1 MNRAQ
6 IEIQVFKAI
15 IMMKRKEARNM
26 KTGPKKTALLKEIAK
41 AQKVLRL
48 ITSMSSR
55 A

>member
-26 KTGPKKTALLKEIAK
+26 KTGPKKTALLKKIAK
-41 AQKVLRL
+41 AQKLQKLLTMVGRK
-48 ITSMSSR
+48 
-55 A
+55 

>member
-26 KTGPKKTALLKEIAK
+26 KTGPRKTALLKQIAK
-41 AQKVLRL
+41 AQKMVTMFTMIGRK
-48 ITSMSSR
+48 
-55 A
+55 

>member
-41 AQKVLRL
+41 AQKWLTTFGRK
-48 ITSMSSR
+48 
-55 A
+55 

>member
-26 KTGPKKTALLKEIAK
+26 KTGPKKTALLKKIAK
-41 AQKVLRL
+41 AQKLLTMVGRK
-48 ITSMSSR
+48 
-55 A
+55 